1 MANKQKRKKPAAI
14 QNLPV
19 PPIGSFDITA
29 GLTKLTQT
37 LIFIGSL
44 MNYLPFLTLAAPF
57 PARSN
62 FREEVPV
69 CQEPIPYMQ
78 KSIFL

>member
-1 MANKQKRKKPAAI
+1 MVNKQKRKKPAAI

-37 LIFIGSL
+37 LIFIWKSYKLPPFFDFSGSV
-44 MNYLPFLTLAAPF
+44 
-57 PARSN
+57 S
-62 FREEVPV
+62 
-69 CQEPIPYMQ
+69 
-78 KSIFL
+78 